1 MVDVLELLYNN
12 AADKVS
18 PRLMPTQDQR
28 DMVNSRLVLCFVF
41 LFAFGAS
48 HAHAR

>member
-1 MVDVLELLYNN
+1 MVDVLELLYNS

-28 DMVNSRLVLCFVF
+28 DMVSPLMRSSCF
-41 LFAFGAS
+41 S
-48 HAHAR
+48 PIAHHV